1 MTISN
6 GGQNWNSNFYV
17 GSGQT
22 QNASNPLTLLA
33 ISTDLPSA
41 QPLLSGTLAFQ
52 DPGTTYDKTAL
63 NSYTVSHL
71 DGLDS
76 TGTKT
81 SVALVNATGDSN
93 GNISGS
99 FDANNAGTVPATQNF
114 TCTYTTGTGGRYVIT
129 LLGSSTTCGG
139 TPLPFV
145 FYASGANRGF
155 LLDQSSTAVMV
166 GATDPQ
172 ASSNSVNGTFA
183 DSALP
188 GTFSAA
194 TVGNGTS
201 GVSPLA
207 ANLLLTFQGFSGS
220 GSPIANAAGT
230 LYEPLIQ
237 PLSTGTYNIQFTGT
251 GSLALTPQGAA
262 NADKFVFYAIDT
274 LHFWMIQTQDTTGN
288 APTNPSVIV
297 VQQ

>member
-1 MTISN
+1 
-6 GGQNWNSNFYV
+6 
-17 GSGQT
+17 
-22 QNASNPLTLLA
+22 
-33 ISTDLPSA
+33 
-41 QPLLSGTLAFQ
+41 
-52 DPGTTYDKTAL
+52 
-63 NSYTVSHL
+63 
-71 DGLDS
+71 
-76 TGTKT
+76 
-81 SVALVNATGDSN
+81 
-93 GNISGS
+93 
-99 FDANNAGTVPATQNF
+99 
-114 TCTYTTGTGGRYVIT
+114 
-129 LLGSSTTCGG
+129 
-139 TPLPFV
+139 V

-166 GATDPQ
+166 GAMDPQ

-230 LYEPLIQ
+230 LYEPPIQ
-237 PLSTGTYNIQFTGT
+237 SLSTGTYNIQFTGT